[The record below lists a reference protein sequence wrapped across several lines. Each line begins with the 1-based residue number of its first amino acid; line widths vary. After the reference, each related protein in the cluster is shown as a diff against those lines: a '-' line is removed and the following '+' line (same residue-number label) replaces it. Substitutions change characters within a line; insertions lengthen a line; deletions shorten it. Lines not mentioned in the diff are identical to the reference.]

1 MTQRTWKLREAKDWL
16 VSHCFGE
23 RQRSADTPTIRITL
37 NHPPSDE
44 RPPDLLIWE
53 AFQLLEDEGILAGH
67 PVSFDNTGSVPVMIN
82 GVALTPQ
89 AIEMLE
95 NAEEI
100 QAGKGPAKKPIGFD
114 A

>member
-16 VSHCFGE
+16 ISHCFGE
-23 RQRSADTPTIRITL
+23 RQRSPDKPTIRIKL
-37 NHPPSDE
+37 NHLPSDE

-53 AFQLLEDEGILAGH
+53 AFQLLENEGILTGY
-67 PVSFDNTGSVPVMIN
+67 PVICDNTGSVPIMIN
-82 GVALTPQ
+82 SVALTPR

-100 QAGKGPAKKPIGFD
+100 PASEGNQKEPIGFD